1 MNLATPFENA
11 WRYQELIRAVVR
23 RELAVRFRG
32 SILGWL
38 WAVLGP
44 LVMLSAYTVIF
55 SSAVGVPRSAKDSGF
70 GGYALSIFA
79 GLIVFN
85 LFSELAYRAPAM
97 LHEQASVIK
106 KSIFP
111 SETLAW
117 TATIRA
123 SVYALISLTVLII
136 FKIVL
141 SHFVPPTVLLLPFVA
156 APFFLGLLGVSWFLM
171 ALGSFTRDVAH
182 LMISIVPVF
191 MFATPIFY
199 SIEDVPPHLRLYVH
213 LNPIGNY
220 VEMMRD
226 LLLFGRLPSV
236 ALYAGTVAASLLVFY
251 FGYRFFMQ
259 YKAVFVDVI

>member
-38 WAVLGP
+38 WAVFGP
-44 LVMLSAYTVIF
+44 LVMLSAYTIIF
-55 SSAVGVPRSAKDSGF
+55 SSAVGVPASAKNVGV
-70 GGYALSIFA
+70 GGYALSIFT
-79 GLIVFN
+79 GLIIFN
-85 LFSELAYRAPAM
+85 LFSEIAYRSPGM
-97 LHEQASVIK
+97 LHEQASLIK

-117 TATIRA
+117 TATIRG
-123 SVYALISLTVLII
+123 SVYALISVAVLIL
-136 FKIVL
+136 FKIGASFSL
-141 SHFVPPTVLLLPFVA
+141 PWTILLTPLVA
-156 APFFLGLLGVSWFLM
+156 IPFFLSLLGISWFLM

-199 SIEDVPPHLRLYVH
+199 SIDDVPPHLRLYVH
-213 LNPIGNY
+213 LNPIGNN

-226 LLLFGRLPSV
+226 LLLFGRLPD
-236 ALYAGTVAASLLVFY
+236 ALLYFGTVAGSLIVFY